1 MSSNNATVPTIFGA
15 TVNKFVRT
23 VEYPRL
29 ATICGRKLLTLAS
42 GTPKD
47 KLISAHNLHRQQR
60 NITTL
65 LMKARGPELAYQY
78 MGSANGRNASRMLS
92 FSLMFTEESAKI
104 LARAT
109 AF

>member
-47 KLISAHNLHRQQR
+47 KLISAHSLRKQQR
-60 NITTL
+60 NAIPVT
-65 LMKARGPELAYQY
+65 Y
-78 MGSANGRNASRMLS
+78 SANESKGTKTCLPVHGICEW
-92 FSLMFTEESAKI
+92 TECVANVELFI
-104 LARAT
+104 DVHRGVR
-109 AF
+109 